1 MVPGD
6 ETNVTDQTARGYRAP
21 GPKSSDRQRITE
33 KTASSGIQ
41 QDRLRTEHA
50 QEGCSRLAAIVDSS
64 QDAIVGID
72 LDGRI
77 ESWNPG
83 AESLFGY
90 RAREIVGRSADLL
103 VPPDLTE
110 QAARLLDKVRQGEPE
125 RQLETVR
132 VTKDGSRVDV
142 SLTVS
147 PIHDSAG
154 RIRRASIF
162 ARDIRSQKRGQEE
175 LSHYLSDLEDAKRTT
190 EMQAE
195 QLVRQS
201 EELART
207 RDEALESTRL
217 KSEFLATMSHEIR
230 TPMNGVIGMTDIL
243 LDTDLSEEQQEY
255 AQTIRDCSVALLG
268 LINDILDFSKIE
280 AGRIELE
287 AADFDLVQTVEG
299 ALDVVAERAS
309 SKSVE
314 LPLLMAPDVPLH
326 VHGDPGRLRQ
336 ILLNLLSNAI
346 KFTDEGEVSVSV
358 STVSQDQ
365 ETVDIRFSVKDTGIG
380 IPADVQPRL
389 FSPFTQADGSTTRK
403 YGGTGLGLAISQRLA
418 TQMGGPIRFDSVPG
432 EGSEF
437 WFTARFRKTSGSGA
451 WASRRTLEG
460 CRVLVI
466 ERHRV
471 ATRVLRHYLE
481 TCGAVVEATE
491 GEKIED
497 FAALVTAAG
506 RPPDIVIL
514 DATTPHLDGL
524 DAVRRMRAKAEQS
537 SVPAL
542 LLVEYG
548 RRLPVDDLERLG
560 RSTGLRKPIKPTQ
573 LLDALQRLMGLSEDP
588 VASTREPERP
598 EAATP
603 SSEKQERP
611 ADSQPS
617 RRRLLLA
624 EDNLVNQKVALKML
638 SKFGYAAEA
647 VESGLEVLAAM
658 DRGTYD
664 LVLMDCQMPEMDG
677 YQAAVEIRKRE
688 GKGRH
693 VPIVALTANAMEGDR
708 ERCLQTGMDDYVSKP
723 IEPKTLLAT
732 LQRWLPDDSDGSE
745 SETG

>member
-6 ETNVTDQTARGYRAP
+6 ETNVTDQTARGDRAP
-21 GPKSSDRQRITE
+21 GPKSSDRRRVTK
-33 KTASSGIQ
+33 KTPSSGIR
-41 QDRLRTEHA
+41 QDRLRQEHA
-50 QEGCSRLAAIVDSS
+50 QEARSRLAAIVDSS

-72 LDGRI
+72 LDSRI

-83 AESLFGY
+83 TESLFGY
-90 RAREIVGRSADLL
+90 RAGEIVGQSADQL

-110 QAARLLDKVRQGEPE
+110 QAARLLDRVRQGEPAC
-125 RQLETVR
+125 QLETVR
-132 VTKDGSRVDV
+132 VTKDGSKVDV

-147 PIHDSAG
+147 PIRDSAG
-154 RIRRASIF
+154 HIRRASIF
-162 ARDIRSQKRGQEE
+162 ARDISSQKRGQEE
-175 LSHYLSDLEDAKRTT
+175 LSRYLSDLEDAKRTT
-190 EMQAE
+190 ETQAK

-201 EELART
+201 EELGRA
-207 RDEALESTRL
+207 RDEALESIRL

-299 ALDVVAERAS
+299 ALDVVAEQAS

-314 LPLLMAPDVPLH
+314 LALLMASDVPAH
-326 VHGDPGRLRQ
+326 AHGDPGRLRQ

-358 STVSQDQ
+358 SAFSEDQ

-380 IPADVQPRL
+380 IPADVRPRL

-418 TQMGGPIRFDSVPG
+418 TQMGEPIRFDSVPG

-437 WFTARFRKTSGSGA
+437 WFTARLRKTSGSGA
-451 WASRRTLEG
+451 WAARRTLEG
-460 CRVLVI
+460 FRVLVI
-466 ERHRV
+466 EHHPV

-481 TCGAVVEATE
+481 TWGAVVEAGEGAKTE
-491 GEKIED
+491 D
-497 FAALVTAAG
+497 LAALVSVAG
-506 RPPDIVIL
+506 RPPDLVIL
-514 DATTPHLDGL
+514 DAATPHVDGL
-524 DAVRRMRAKAEQS
+524 DAVRRMRAKAAQS

-548 RRLPVDDLERLG
+548 RRLPVDDLEKLG
-560 RSTGLRKPIKPTQ
+560 RSAGLRKPIKPTQ
-573 LLDALQRLMGLSEDP
+573 LLDALQRLLGLSQGP
-588 VASTREPERP
+588 VSSPREPERP
-598 EAATP
+598 EAGTP
-603 SSEKQERP
+603 SRETQERP
-611 ADSQPS
+611 AGSQPS
-617 RRRLLLA
+617 WRRLLLA

-638 SKFGYAAEA
+638 GKFGYAAEA

-658 DRGTYD
+658 DRATYD
-664 LVLMDCQMPEMDG
+664 LILMDCQMPEMDG
-677 YQAAVEIRKRE
+677 YQATIEIRKRE
-688 GKGRH
+688 GESRH
-693 VPIVALTANAMEGDR
+693 IPIVALTANAMEGDR
-708 ERCLQTGMDDYVSKP
+708 DRCLQTGMDDYVTKP
-723 IEPKTLLAT
+723 IEPQTLLAV
-732 LQRWLPDDSDGSE
+732 LQRWLPDDSEESKSE
-745 SETG
+745 SG

>member
-1 MVPGD
+1 MAAGSNEFINFFVVPGD
-6 ETNVTDQTARGYRAP
+6 ETNVTDQTARGDYRDIIER
-21 GPKSSDRQRITE
+21 K
-33 KTASSGIQ
+33 
-41 QDRLRTEHA
+41 HA
-50 QEGCSRLAAIVDSS
+50 QEARSRLAAIVDSS

-77 ESWNPG
+77 ESWNLG

-90 RAREIVGRSADLL
+90 QAGEIVGRSADEL

-110 QAARLLDKVRQGEPE
+110 QAARLLDRVRQGKPE

-147 PIHDSAG
+147 PIRDSAG
-154 RIRRASIF
+154 QIRRASIF
-162 ARDIRSQKRGQEE
+162 ARDISSQKRGQEE
-175 LSHYLSDLEDAKRTT
+175 LSLYLSDLEDAKRMT

-195 QLVRQS
+195 QLVHQS
-201 EELART
+201 EELARA

-255 AQTIRDCSVALLG
+255 AQTIRDCSFALLG

-299 ALDVVAERAS
+299 ALDVVTERAS
-309 SKSVE
+309 SKSLE
-314 LPLLMAPDVPLH
+314 LALLIAPDVPAH

-346 KFTDEGEVSVSV
+346 KFTDDGEVSVSV
-358 STVSQDQ
+358 SAVSQDQ

-437 WFTARFRKTSGSGA
+437 WFTARFRNTPGFGV
-451 WASRRTLEG
+451 WASRRSLEG
-460 CRVLVI
+460 FRVLVI
-466 ERHRV
+466 EHHPV

-481 TCGAVVEATE
+481 AWGAVVEASE
-491 GEKIED
+491 AAKAED
-497 FAALVTAAG
+497 LAALVSAAG

-514 DATTPHLDGL
+514 DAATPHLDGL
-524 DAVRRMRAKAEQS
+524 DAVRRMRAKAAQS
-537 SVPAL
+537 SVPVL
-542 LLVEYG
+542 LVVEYG
-548 RRLPVDDLERLG
+548 RRLPVDDLEKLG
-560 RSTGLRKPIKPTQ
+560 RSAGLRKPIKPTQ
-573 LLDALQRLMGLSEDP
+573 LLDALQRLLGLAEGP
-588 VASTREPERP
+588 VSSTREPERP
-598 EAATP
+598 KAATP
-603 SSEKQERP
+603 SRAKQEKP

-617 RRRLLLA
+617 CRRLLLA
-624 EDNLVNQKVALKML
+624 EDNPVNQKVALKML
-638 SKFGYAAEA
+638 SKFGYTAEA

-658 DRGTYD
+658 GRATYD

-677 YQAAVEIRKRE
+677 YQATVEIRKRE

-693 VPIVALTANAMEGDR
+693 IPIVALTANAMEGDR
-708 ERCLQTGMDDYVSKP
+708 ERCFQTGMDDYVSKP

-732 LQRWLPDDSDGSE
+732 LQRWLPDDSDESE

>member
-6 ETNVTDQTARGYRAP
+6 ETNVTDQTARGDRAP
-21 GPKSSDRQRITE
+21 GPKKSSDRQRVTE
-33 KTASSGIQ
+33 KTPSSGIQ

-154 RIRRASIF
+154 RIRRASMF

-418 TQMGGPIRFDSVPG
+418 TQMGGPIRVDSVRG

-460 CRVLVI
+460 CRVFVI

-481 TCGAVVEATE
+481 TWGAVVEATE

-497 FAALVTAAG
+497 FAALVTTDG

-548 RRLPVDDLERLG
+548 RRLPVDDIEKLG
-560 RSTGLRKPIKPTQ
+560 RSAGLRKPIKPTQ
-573 LLDALQRLMGLSEDP
+573 LLDALQRLLGLAEGPAS
-588 VASTREPERP
+588 STREP
-598 EAATP
+598 
-603 SSEKQERP
+603 
-611 ADSQPS
+611 
-617 RRRLLLA
+617 
-624 EDNLVNQKVALKML
+624 
-638 SKFGYAAEA
+638 
-647 VESGLEVLAAM
+647 
-658 DRGTYD
+658 
-664 LVLMDCQMPEMDG
+664 
-677 YQAAVEIRKRE
+677 
-688 GKGRH
+688 
-693 VPIVALTANAMEGDR
+693 
-708 ERCLQTGMDDYVSKP
+708 
-723 IEPKTLLAT
+723 
-732 LQRWLPDDSDGSE
+732 
-745 SETG
+745 